1 MFIGRENELET
12 LAALWRKP
20 VASLVTCRGRRRIG
34 KSSLVA
40 EFARRSGARFLAL
53 EGKAP
58 EPGMTNRDQLDSF
71 REQLAEQTGGE
82 VPALGSWFE
91 AFNQLDK
98 RINGRKTVV
107 LLDEISWMG
116 KYDRGFP
123 GDLKIVWDRAFKKHD
138 RLVMVLCGSV
148 STWITDNILKNT
160 GFVGRRALDMVVR
173 ELPLADCVRFWGK
186 SASRVAPREILDVLS
201 VTGGVPKYLEG
212 IDPGLSADENLRRM
226 CFLPEGILKS
236 DFDEIFSDVFGAEA
250 TEKRRILAALVDGTK
265 TASEISAETGLANN
279 GHLTESLEQLDTAGF
294 AAAERGLNP
303 ATGRAAQSVRYRLRD
318 NYARF
323 FLRYVEPNLE
333 TIENGRFAL
342 ATMEQLD
349 GWDAILGL
357 QLENLV
363 LNHLPEFL
371 PMLGLGR
378 SLVLSAAPFRKKAD
392 AKGPGCQIDLLLQ
405 MRRSIMIVEIKR
417 RREIGRE
424 IIREVEDKAKRLP
437 VRRGMSVR
445 TALVYDGHLAPAV
458 EGDGFFDAVVPVET
472 ALRCSE
478 LVRPRSTCCGG
489 ACRCRR
495 RSTTASSTATTTRS
509 TTASSAAASRSSTS
523 SIPTATCSSSPGSSA
538 PARRFGREGVQA
550 DSGDSCSP

>member
-58 EPGMTNRDQLDSF
+58 EPRMTNRDQLDSF
-71 REQLAEQTGGE
+71 REQLAEQTGSE
-82 VPALGSWFE
+82 VPVLGSWFE
-91 AFNQLDK
+91 AFNQLEK

-116 KYDRGFP
+116 KFDRGFP
-123 GDLKIVWDRAFKKHD
+123 GDLKIAWDRAFKKHD

-148 STWITDNILKNT
+148 STWITENILKNT

-173 ELPLADCVRFWGK
+173 ELPLADCARFWGK
-186 SASRVAPREILDVLS
+186 AAPRIAPREILDVLS

-212 IDPGLSADENLRRM
+212 IDPTLSADENLRRM

-236 DFDEIFSDVFGAEA
+236 DFDEIFSDVFGSEA
-250 TEKRRILAALVDGTK
+250 IEKRRILASLVGGTK
-265 TASEISAETGLANN
+265 TISEISEETGLPNN
-279 GHLTESLEQLDTAGF
+279 GHLTDSLDQLDTAGF
-294 AAAERGLNP
+294 ATAERGLNP

-323 FLRYVEPNLE
+323 FLRYIEPNLE
-333 TIENGRFAL
+333 TIGEGRFAL
-342 ATMEQLD
+342 TTMEQLD
-349 GWDAILGL
+349 GWDTILGL

-371 PMLGLGR
+371 PLLGLGK

-392 AKGPGCQIDLLLQ
+392 AKGPGCQVDLLLQ
-405 MRRSIMIVEIKR
+405 MRRSVMIVEIKR

-424 IIREVEDKAKRLP
+424 IIREVEEKVKRLP

-445 TALVYDGHLAPAV
+445 TALVYDGYLAPAV
-458 EGDGFFDAVVPVET
+458 EGDGFFDAVVPVES
-472 ALRCSE
+472 ALRC
-478 LVRPRSTCCGG
+478 
-489 ACRCRR
+489 
-495 RSTTASSTATTTRS
+495 
-509 TTASSAAASRSSTS
+509 
-523 SIPTATCSSSPGSSA
+523 
-538 PARRFGREGVQA
+538 
-550 DSGDSCSP
+550 